1 MAYKKV
7 IRKVARKAYGAVKT
21 AVKKRYTTKSGGAN
35 YKQIAKDVMMLKSMV
50 NAEKKNADLTDTT
63 QYAFAQNLGALSGA
77 YTSSIIPTMAQGIGE
92 DNRIGDSVKICSY
105 VFQAEVETNSFNTIQ
120 DTKYKL
126 YLVRQPTNPV
136 SGVTVRDN
144 FLEPN
149 VFSGVVDYNS
159 NRNYQNFK
167 DFVILGV
174 INGKLTQNSNDSV
187 GQVKKNQHKIAR
199 KAEFHVRYDKGT
211 NNILNNNIHLIAVA
225 DSGDV
230 GSPGLNILKIRYSMK
245 VFFYD
250 N

>member
-1 MAYKKV
+1 MAKKFSLKNSV
-7 IRKVARKAYGAVKT
+7 RKVGGVVKKAI
-21 AVKKRYTTKSGGAN
+21 KKRYVAKGGN
-35 YKQIAKDVMMLKSMV
+35 YKYDQMFKDVMTLKRMV

-63 QYAFAQNLGALSGA
+63 QYAFAQNLGVNSGA
-77 YTSSIIPTMAQGIGE
+77 YVSSIIPTMAQGIGE
-92 DNRIGDSVKICSY
+92 DNRIGDSVKICSL

-136 SGVTVRDN
+136 SGATVLTN

-167 DFVILGV
+167 DFVIIGV

-187 GQVKKNQHKIAR
+187 GQVKKNQHKIA
-199 KAEFHVRYDKGT
+199 KKCEFHVRYDKGT